1 MTLASRFCPLVNVVR
16 DVVSRVKGRGAS
28 SSSRMEPG
36 ANSPRLGASGGGGG
50 RRRRNS
56 GEDGSR
62 IAGVKG
68 FWVFELRPKMRS
80 KKEEWRVWRWVRERA
95 HVHAGWGR

>member
-1 MTLASRFCPLVNVVR
+1 MTLESRFCPLVKVVR
-16 DVVSRVKGRGAS
+16 DVVSRVEGRGS

-36 ANSPRLGASGGGGG
+36 ANSPRFGASGGGGG

-56 GEDGSR
+56 GEEGSR

-68 FWVFELRPKMRS
+68 FLFFELRPKIRS
-80 KKEEWRVWRWVRERA
+80 KKEEWRI
-95 HVHAGWGR
+95 